1 MKGASGA
8 PPKETL
14 STSCAHNS
22 AMNVLLIQPEGV
34 DLYATLLKSET
45 SREVLRFYQPDR
57 LAYGVRVRTAS
68 LGSALALV
76 SELRWYI
83 QRYVEEV
90 LFEPEEGIFYSSAL
104 ARQIYERDVR
114 PAPPWKFRC
123 LYRISGD
130 HMIDTIWL
138 DEGAAPE
145 ASSDRMEPEDTV
157 LEVWCAED
165 EYPEG

>member
-1 MKGASGA
+1 MRASRE
-8 PPKETL
+8 PL
-14 STSCAHNS
+14 STSRAHNY

-34 DLYATLLKSET
+34 DLYTTLLKSET
-45 SREVLRFYQPDR
+45 SRGALRFYHPDR
-57 LAYGVRVRTAS
+57 LEYGIRVRTAS

-90 LFEPEEGIFYSSAL
+90 LFEPEEGIFCSSGL

-114 PAPPWKFRC
+114 PGSPWRYRC

-130 HMIDTIWL
+130 HLADTIWM
-138 DEGAAPE
+138 DEGTTPE
-145 ASSDRMEPEDTV
+145 AYADRIEPGDTA
-157 LEVWCAED
+157 LEVWCTEE
-165 EYPEG
+165 EYPER

>member
-76 SELRWYI
+76 SELG
-83 QRYVEEV
+83 
-90 LFEPEEGIFYSSAL
+90 GISSGTSRRSSLSLKKAYSTHPRLPGRST
-104 ARQIYERDVR
+104 
-114 PAPPWKFRC
+114 
-123 LYRISGD
+123 SG
-130 HMIDTIWL
+130 T
-138 DEGAAPE
+138 
-145 ASSDRMEPEDTV
+145 
-157 LEVWCAED
+157 
-165 EYPEG
+165 